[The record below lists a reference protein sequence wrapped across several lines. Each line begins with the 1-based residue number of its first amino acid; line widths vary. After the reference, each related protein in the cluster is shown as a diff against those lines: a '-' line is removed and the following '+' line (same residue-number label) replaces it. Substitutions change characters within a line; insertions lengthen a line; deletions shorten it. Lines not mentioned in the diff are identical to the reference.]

1 MVNTT
6 QENKARRKVA
16 VVTGAAAGIGQAYA
30 LRLAQDGH
38 AIVIA
43 DLGPADETEKLIREA
58 GGEALSVQT
67 DVADTDSVAR
77 LASAVTHRFG
87 GADILVHNAG
97 IYPVVP
103 FEETE
108 WSTWRKVMG
117 VNLDSVYHLT
127 RAFLPGMKANG
138 WGRIVFVAST
148 AFHTGPPGLAAYAAS
163 KGGVIGFT
171 RSLATEVGEF
181 GVTVNAIAPGMVRTP
196 GTLSGP
202 QREMGLFDAVVAT
215 QAIKRVG
222 VPEDLMGVVSYLTSE
237 AASFV
242 TGQTLAVDGGG
253 TRL

>member
-6 QENKARRKVA
+6 GENEARRKVA
-16 VVTGAAAGIGQAYA
+16 IVTGGAAGIGQAYA
-30 LRLAQDGH
+30 IRLAQDGH
-38 AIVIA
+38 DVVIA
-43 DLGPADETEKLIREA
+43 DLGPADETEKLVREA
-58 GGEALSVQT
+58 GGEALAVRT
-67 DVADTDSVAR
+67 DVSDPDSVTH
-77 LASAVTHRFG
+77 LAAAVTERFG

-103 FEETE
+103 FEETD
-108 WSTWRKVMG
+108 WSTWRKVMN
-117 VNLDSVYHLT
+117 VNLDSAYHLT

-163 KGGVIGFT
+163 KGGVIGLA

-181 GVTVNAIAPGMVRTP
+181 GVTVNVIAPGMVRTP

-202 QREMGLFDAVVAT
+202 QQELGLFEAVLAT
-215 QAIKRVG
+215 QAVKRVG
-222 VPEDLMGVVSYLTSE
+222 APEDLMAVVSYLTSE
-237 AASFV
+237 AAGFM
-242 TGQTLAVDGGG
+242 TGQTLAVDGGV